1 MTLLPPYSTN
11 VWRAILV
18 SAGLLFVIGAVF
30 LFSDRC
36 STFNFNRGLKKEK
49 EKIANTIG
57 EISNIKEQQA
67 NLALQEA
74 EKRGELARDQ
84 ETLANAVYGQDEA
97 KKEVNAAL
105 ANYNK
110 ALAANSNTNAT
121 AKDIED
127 ALKRLQDTP

>member
-1 MTLLPPYSTN
+1 MTVKQFRQLLFDYWYIP
-11 VWRAILV
+11 
-18 SAGLLFVIGAVF
+18 AGLLLIGAI
-30 LFSDRC
+30 LFGMDKCSDYR
-36 STFNFNRGLKKEK
+36 FERGLKKEK

-74 EKRGELARDQ
+74 EKRGELVRDQ
-84 ETLANAVYGQDEA
+84 ETLANKVYGQDEA